1 VVADTLKLELEA
13 CVFDQTTASAS
24 GMEPEPYF
32 DQVLNSR
39 EESLEVAK
47 RNAELEDTV
56 RHLQLKL
63 DQAAQSR

>member
-1 VVADTLKLELEA
+1 
-13 CVFDQTTASAS
+13 
-24 GMEPEPYF
+24 MEPEPYF